1 MRVLL
6 LGGGHAHALLLHRL
20 ATHPLPPPAA
30 VTVVSPTPTTPYSGA
45 LPGWIEGV
53 LTASDAT
60 IDIRAL
66 ATAAGATFVGG
77 EATAI
82 NSLSSSAT
90 LASSACLPYD
100 VLSINV
106 GGGAVAPP
114 PGAESVGAVS
124 VRPLAGAAE
133 RLAPLLSR
141 VDAAAAAAAAT
152 PTTLPLPILVVGGG
166 AAGCEVAA
174 ALASR
179 GRRGVRVTLAAGSTL
194 LPGAPPAG
202 RTLVARELEAVG
214 VAVDASGPVVQFVG
228 EGGDSVRAVTSSG
241 ATLAATRA
249 AIVLAL
255 PAAAPAWLA
264 STGLALDAAGSL
276 ATGPGCACSL
286 ASGDRLPAPIF
297 AVGDC
302 ATATTAPTPKAG
314 VHAVRAVPVL
324 EAAVR
329 ACVAGEGLP
338 PPPPPPRPAAALAL
352 LSLGRGR
359 AVALRP
365 GWPPVAGRWVLAWK
379 RWLDGRH
386 VRKLGGGGGQV
397 DNRQRRF

>member
-20 ATHPLPPPAA
+20 ASHPLPPPAA

-45 LPGWIEGV
+45 LPGWMEGV
-53 LTASDAT
+53 LTASDAN
-60 IDIRAL
+60 IDIQAL

-77 EATAI
+77 VAASL
-82 NSLSSSAT
+82 NPLSSTAS
-90 LASSACLPYD
+90 LAASGGGEVSCLPYD
-100 VLSINV
+100 ALSINV
-106 GGGAVAPP
+106 GGGAVVPP
-114 PGAESVGAVS
+114 PGADAAGAVS
-124 VRPLAGAAE
+124 MRPLAGAAE

-141 VDAAAAAAAAT
+141 VDAAAAAATAAAT
-152 PTTLPLPILVVGGG
+152 TPTPPPPLPILVVGGG

-194 LPGAPPAG
+194 LPDAPPAG
-202 RTLVARELEAVG
+202 CSLVARELEAVD
-214 VAVDASGPVVQFVG
+214 VAIDTSGPVVEFVR
-228 EGGDSVRAVTSSG
+228 EGDGDRVLALTSRG
-241 ATLAATRA
+241 TTLTATRG

-264 STGLALDAAGSL
+264 STGLSLDAAGFL
-276 ATGPGCACSL
+276 ATDARGACTL
-286 ASGDRLPAPIF
+286 AGGGKPPAPTF

-302 ATATTAPTPKAG
+302 ASVPTAPTPKAG
-314 VHAVRAVPVL
+314 VHAVRAVPLL

-329 ACVAGEGLP
+329 ACVAGGEA

-386 VRKLGGGGGQV
+386 VRRLGGG
-397 DNRQRRF
+397 R